1 MGKCGDATDGHW
13 KRGETS
19 REEDQRGPRVNT
31 AQAHIRGTLLLLLFI
46 LFGIDCKAAQVV
58 FRHMVDGMDH
68 FVGYLLGLLC
78 S

>member
-1 MGKCGDATDGHW
+1 MGLGKCEVAPDGHW
-13 KRGETS
+13 KAGETS
-19 REEDQRGPRVNT
+19 REEDGREPRVNT
-31 AQAHIRGTLLLLLFI
+31 AHIRELLLLLFI